1 MWEPRSQTRHRTC
14 IPCFARQI
22 LNHWTT
28 REGPNQ
34 HILQV
39 VFLRPLFC
47 VLRLAPSTHLTG
59 RKQTQNGCEM
69 GLHVLSWL
77 RSEPSACNPWSEMLD
92 CIGWS
97 GHFTLTLL
105 LTEMTLLFLD
115 WKCHPLFRKDFLP
128 SSYKEQ
134 VVRTKGWVHNDVQAS
149 PLCSGF
155 QVVRISHF
163 LPCWQ
168 NWNEPPLIHD
178 SPIRALTVSFHC
190 GSDTLRSGSQALE
203 LLWVACDKMGLFGY
217 RKNLLYWMFLKV
229 KSESESCSVVSDSL
243 HPPWT
248 V

>member
-1 MWEPRSQTRHRTC
+1 
-14 IPCFARQI
+14 
-22 LNHWTT
+22 
-28 REGPNQ
+28 
-34 HILQV
+34 
-39 VFLRPLFC
+39 
-47 VLRLAPSTHLTG
+47 
-59 RKQTQNGCEM
+59 M
-69 GLHVLSWL
+69 GVRWACMSSPGFVLSRLPATHDLKCLTALDGLDTSPWL
-77 RSEPSACNPWSEMLD
+77 CSSRKWPYSSWTGNA
-92 CIGWS
+92 
-97 GHFTLTLL
+97 T
-105 LTEMTLLFLD
+105 
-115 WKCHPLFRKDFLP
+115 LFRKDFLP

-243 HPPWT
+243 HPPRT